1 MRNSALGVNGGA
13 SKTMHAIIFFHVDWT
28 SSKGLLQELDA
39 VVHGA
44 GRVEKNTVPRI
55 LILTQVKNFLQE
67 KTTTMQTVVAKNRA
81 SKKKTIVLEAIAVI
95 VANVGSLTTNQSE
108 CPA

>member
-1 MRNSALGVNGGA
+1 V
-13 SKTMHAIIFFHVDWT
+13 
-28 SSKGLLQELDA
+28 

-55 LILTQVKNFLQE
+55 LILTQVKNSLQE
-67 KTTTMQTVVAKNRA
+67 KTITMQTVVAKKKV
-81 SKKKTIVLEAIAVI
+81 SKKKTIVLGAIQAI
-95 VANVGSLTTNQSE
+95 VASGGEVMTNQSE